1 MRVLLVAHNYPP
13 AHTAGVEQHTAQVAR
28 ELVRRGVAVDV
39 FCAEKD
45 IARSDGQLVEREHEG
60 VRVFEFT
67 NNLAY
72 ESFRQTWR
80 FPAALETFARVL
92 ERLRPDVVHF
102 QHLMYL
108 SSECLAAARAQAACV
123 FTLHDYWLQCARF
136 GQRLHPD
143 GSHCA
148 KIDLARCGE
157 CMASFKFR
165 QGAMERVAGRW
176 IADVRESFG
185 VDLSASAKKAARKLG
200 LVRSG
205 AGAPDA
211 GRAAALSE
219 DLREREATLREAV
232 LRDVQRLIAPS
243 RFLLERMV
251 EWGIPRERL
260 ELVRMGAEVDRFAAF
275 PRARAAGAGEG
286 PLRVVFLGTFA
297 PHKAPLLLAQAWGE
311 LPPALRQN
319 ATLEFFGSGA
329 HYPDYVDELRSAA
342 AAVGARVEGV
352 LARDGV
358 ARTMTSA
365 DLLVMPSVWWENAP
379 LVLIEAVEARTPIL
393 VSELGGM
400 AEYVHERPCGATFRA
415 GDRADLAAK
424 LGELLADRARLR
436 GFYAGAAPAPTM
448 ADNVERMRAI
458 YAEALASRGR

>member
-28 ELVRRGVAVDV
+28 ELVRRGVEVHV
-39 FCAEKD
+39 FCADKD
-45 IARSDGQLVEREHEG
+45 IARGDGQLVEREHEG

-67 NNLAY
+67 NNLGY
-72 ESFRQTWR
+72 ESFRQTWN
-80 FPAALETFARVL
+80 FQPALDVFARVL
-92 ERLRPDVVHF
+92 ERLSPEVVHF

-108 SSECLAAARAQAACV
+108 SSGCLAAARTRAACV

-148 KIDLARCGE
+148 TIDLVRCGE

-165 QGAMERVAGRW
+165 QSAAERVAGRW
-176 IADVRESFG
+176 IAEVRDSFG
-185 VDLSASAKKAARKLG
+185 LDLSRTAKNAARKLG
-200 LVRSG
+200 LARGG
-205 AGAPDA
+205 AGSPDPA
-211 GRAAALSE
+211 RAATLTV
-219 DLREREATLREAV
+219 DLRERDTTLREAV

-243 RFLLERMV
+243 RFLFERMV

-260 ELVRMGAEVDRFAAF
+260 ELLRMGAEVDRFAAF
-275 PRARAAGAGEG
+275 PRTRAAGAGDA

-297 PHKAPLLLAQAWGE
+297 PHKAPLLLAQAWGD
-311 LPPALRQN
+311 LAPALREN
-319 ATLEFFGSGA
+319 ASLEFFGSGA
-329 HYPDYVDELRSAA
+329 HYPDYVEALRNAA

-352 LARDGV
+352 LTRDGV

-415 GDRADLAAK
+415 GDRADLALK
-424 LGELLADRARLR
+424 LAELLADRARLR
-436 GFYAGAAPAPTM
+436 SFYRDAAPAPTM
-448 ADNVERMRAI
+448 ADNVERMQAI
-458 YAEALASRGR
+458 YVEALAARGE